1 MKIGLT
7 LLGLP
12 FVHNSKSVSR
22 IQLKDKQMKN
32 GSCEGSEFLSL
43 RGTVLTGIRILQ

>member
-7 LLGLP
+7 LLGLL
-12 FVHNSKSVSR
+12 FVHKSKSVSR
-22 IQLKDKQMKN
+22 IKLKDKQMN